1 MKNNPPCPRIV
12 SDTITGDH
20 SRLMA
25 LLAMATGA
33 LAMPQASNADIIF
46 TDLSGNPI
54 SVFGTNNSTFLID
67 TLPGTVRIGFSGH
80 TLVSPPM
87 TLATH
92 AIKASQKGGYV
103 RFRTSHAFLALAG
116 PGLNWNQIG
125 TVLSSTG
132 FAATA
137 KLNMHSPDSFDHMYM
152 LFRFKDSTQVGSPL
166 LYGWADLGLSNANG
180 AIPELKIFGY
190 AYDDTGALIQT
201 GASVVPEPG
210 PIALLALGALTLGAQ
225 GLRTWRRNRVPADQ
239 TRS

>member
-1 MKNNPPCPRIV
+1 MKNNLPCPGTPT
-12 SDTITGDH
+12 DQITRDS

-46 TDLSGNPI
+46 TDLSANPI
-54 SVFGTNNSTFLID
+54 SVFGTNNSTFLIS

-92 AIKASQKGGYV
+92 AIKASQKGGYM
-103 RFRTSHAFLALAG
+103 RLRTSHAFLALAG

-137 KLNMHSPDSFDHMYM
+137 KLNMHNPDSFDHMYM
-152 LFRFKDSTQVGSPL
+152 LFRFKDSTQPGSPL
-166 LYGWADLGLSNANG
+166 RYGWADLSLINGNGL
-180 AIPELKIFGY
+180 IPELEIFGY
-190 AYDDTGALIQT
+190 AFDDTGALIQS
-201 GASVVPEPG
+201 GATVVPEPG
-210 PIALLALGALTLGAQ
+210 PMALLALGALTLGAT
-225 GLRTWRRNRVPADQ
+225 GLRTWRRSRIAANA
-239 TRS
+239 